1 VDSLT
6 PVSNIVSD
14 SVLHPGDALN
24 VLYSGFN
31 PNELVLLLIA
41 SNPVV
46 IGSANADANGNVV
59 FLTSIPAGTA
69 TGSHHL
75 IVYAPVSGFGASQA
89 VTVTIP
95 TPVAGTTGTVAVDN
109 PVVNPDTLPA
119 TGRGV
124 IPFLVS
130 RYWSPDS
137 RCYLVEVLRLDGDE
151 LFRCGETRRW
161 LVVDSRR
168 ARHRFRAFS
177 YVQLQTSQGLK
188 NW

>member
-89 VTVTIP
+89 VTLTIP

-124 IPFLVS
+124 IPFLVALTL
-130 RYWSPDS
+130 
-137 RCYLVEVLRLDGDE
+137 LVAGFALLSGRGVA
-151 LFRCGETRRW
+151 
-161 LVVDSRR
+161 SRR
-168 ARHRFRAFS
+168 
-177 YVQLQTSQGLK
+177 G
-188 NW
+188 